1 MDTLVMDA
9 PVMDT
14 VACALPTSCVVPVY
28 KSPKDYQTYRISP
41 GDRNRL
47 ALVFDP
53 TIAHMS
59 LTYCVEIFDVGG
71 KTPPNRHQ
79 VAVEMFFVLKGEGRA
94 TCDGKTV
101 AIQAGDSILVPP
113 NGVHVIENT
122 GSSRLYT
129 LCIMVPNEDFAELIR
144 SGTPVMLDDEDLTVL
159 GRHDARH
166 PIFLA
171 P

>member
-1 MDTLVMDA
+1 MDSMS
-9 PVMDT
+9 
-14 VACALPTSCVVPVY
+14 CALPTSCVLPVY
-28 KSPKDYQTYRISP
+28 KSPGDYQAYRISP
-41 GDRNRL
+41 QDTNRL

-53 TIAHMS
+53 TIANVS

-79 VAVEMFFVLKGEGRA
+79 MAVEMFFVLKGEGKA

-101 AIQAGDSILVPP
+101 DIRAGDSILVPP
-113 NGVHVIENT
+113 TGVHVIENT

-144 SGTPVMLDDEDLTVL
+144 SGEPVELDEEDLAVL
-159 GRHDARH
+159 GRRDGQVGAW
-166 PIFLA
+166 A
-171 P
+171 VTG